1 MFTKEEAHW
10 ASFRSAVG
18 SLQQLLLVHVN
29 NNIGDGDETNTD
41 DNSNM
46 RDANQLH
53 ISSST
58 SNEKKTARMIKSQ
71 SALDD
76 TYQVDKTTHQYGT
89 TSIAAQ
95 EKNGNNWVND
105 ENTDENDETNQSHQN
120 LELNSLEGGEETNKS
135 VELTGLEEVNKSVH
149 SRNNIA
155 LGTGDHINLRS
166 PANAP
171 SHTSHTT
178 TNALSIAEQQL
189 AETKLKLALTESE
202 RDELEFQ
209 LIQNTS

>member
-18 SLQQLLLVHVN
+18 SLQQLLLVHIN
-29 NNIGDGDETNTD
+29 NNLGDGDETNTD

-95 EKNGNNWVND
+95 EKHDNNLVN
-105 ENTDENDETNQSHQN
+105 DENDETNQSHQN

>member
-46 RDANQLH
+46 QDVNQLH
-53 ISSST
+53 ISS
-58 SNEKKTARMIKSQ
+58 NEKQTARIMKPQ

-95 EKNGNNWVND
+95 EKHDNNLVN
-105 ENTDENDETNQSHQN
+105 DENDETNQSHQN

-149 SRNNIA
+149 SRNNIVV
-155 LGTGDHINLRS
+155 GTGDHINLRS

>member
-10 ASFRSAVG
+10 ASFRCAVG

-46 RDANQLH
+46 QDVNQLH
-53 ISSST
+53 IS
-58 SNEKKTARMIKSQ
+58 SNEKKTARIIN
-71 SALDD
+71 
-76 TYQVDKTTHQYGT
+76 QVDKTTHQYGT

-95 EKNGNNWVND
+95 EKHDNNLVND
-105 ENTDENDETNQSHQN
+105 ENTDETNQSHQN

-149 SRNNIA
+149 SRNNIV

>member
-18 SLQQLLLVHVN
+18 SLQQLLVHVN
-29 NNIGDGDETNTD
+29 NNIGEGDETNTI
-41 DNSNM
+41 DNGNM
-46 RDANQLH
+46 QGMNQLH
-53 ISSST
+53 INSST
-58 SNEKKTARMIKSQ
+58 SNEKKTARIINPQ

-76 TYQVDKTTHQYGT
+76 TYQDKITQITHEYGT

-95 EKNGNNWVND
+95 QRNDKNSWD
-105 ENTDENDETNQSHQN
+105 EANETNQSHPN
-120 LELNSLEGGEETNKS
+120 LELNSLEEGEDTNRS
-135 VELTGLEEVNKSVH
+135 VELTGLEEVNRSVH
-149 SRNNIA
+149 SRNNIV
-155 LGTGDHINLRS
+155 LGTGDHINLTS

-178 TNALSIAEQQL
+178 TMLSQAEQQL
-189 AETKLKLALTESE
+189 AETRLKLAMTESE

-209 LIQNTS
+209 LIQNTN

>member
-41 DNSNM
+41 DNSHIM
-46 RDANQLH
+46 QDMNQLH
-53 ISSST
+53 ITSST
-58 SNEKKTARMIKSQ
+58 SNEKKAAIILKPQ
-71 SALDD
+71 SALDSD
-76 TYQVDKTTHQYGT
+76 TYQVEKTTHHGR

-95 EKNGNNWVND
+95 KKND
-105 ENTDENDETNQSHQN
+105 KNTWDDKNEETNQSHQN
-120 LELNSLEGGEETNKS
+120 LELDSLEGVEETNKS

-149 SRNNIA
+149 SRNNIVV
-155 LGTGDHINLRS
+155 GTGDHINLRS

>member
-1 MFTKEEAHW
+1 MH
-10 ASFRSAVG
+10 
-18 SLQQLLLVHVN
+18 
-29 NNIGDGDETNTD
+29 D
-41 DNSNM
+41 
-46 RDANQLH
+46 
-53 ISSST
+53 ISPS
-58 SNEKKTARMIKSQ
+58 KSQ

-95 EKNGNNWVND
+95 EKHDNNLVN
-105 ENTDENDETNQSHQN
+105 DENDETNQSHQN
-120 LELNSLEGGEETNKS
+120 LELNSLEEGKETNKS

-149 SRNNIA
+149 SRNNIV
-155 LGTGDHINLRS
+155 LGTHDHINLRS

-202 RDELEFQ
+202 RDELEFE
-209 LIQNTS
+209 LMKSKG

>member
-76 TYQVDKTTHQYGT
+76 TYQDKTTHQYGT

-95 EKNGNNWVND
+95 EKHDNNLVN
-105 ENTDENDETNQSHQN
+105 DENDETNQSHQN
-120 LELNSLEGGEETNKS
+120 LELNSLEEGKETNKS

-149 SRNNIA
+149 SRNNIVV
-155 LGTGDHINLRS
+155 GTGDHINLRS

>member
-95 EKNGNNWVND
+95 EKHDNNLVN
-105 ENTDENDETNQSHQN
+105 DENDETNQSHQN
-120 LELNSLEGGEETNKS
+120 LELNSLEEGKETNKS

-149 SRNNIA
+149 SRNNIV